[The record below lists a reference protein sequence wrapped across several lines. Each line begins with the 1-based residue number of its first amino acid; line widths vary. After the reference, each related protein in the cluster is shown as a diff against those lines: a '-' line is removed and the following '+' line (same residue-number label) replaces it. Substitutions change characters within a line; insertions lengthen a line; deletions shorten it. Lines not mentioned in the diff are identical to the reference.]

1 MQPATQAPPRSI
13 RRHAIFQRG
22 PWHVGRAAASAD
34 VLSEVDFSAGA
45 ELGPLEAKAIAQDLV
60 LEFSRD
66 WIEALMYTL
75 KGRQLDRQIDRYV
88 IYPF

>member
-1 MQPATQAPPRSI
+1 MQPATQAPPRGS
-13 RRHAIFQRG
+13 RHHAIFQRG
-22 PWHVGRAAASAD
+22 TWRIGRVIASAD

-66 WIEALMYTL
+66 
-75 KGRQLDRQIDRYV
+75 
-88 IYPF
+88 